1 VDVPAR
7 VDERMVVT
15 MAINLLPCGAND
27 TCSGPDCDRL
37 AASLN
42 NVSFQDP
49 LSNGVDILRAYYH
62 YNHRH
67 SSAVGLVY
75 DTDFPDEP
83 HPSSTSPA
91 APLAKWCVCVYRVEC
106 W

>member
-1 VDVPAR
+1 
-7 VDERMVVT
+7 MVVT

-83 HPSSTSPA
+83 PSVFNFTGGA
-91 APLAKWCVCVYRVEC
+91 ITKVVCVCL
-106 W
+106 